1 MKEEEL
7 DGACSTLR
15 TEGKK
20 CRVLVEEPEGKNY
33 FEELST
39 GMRITLKRILKK
51 QDSSGLGKGKLTG
64 SCEHRK
70 NILISI

>member
-1 MKEEEL
+1 MQHIK
-7 DGACSTLR
+7 DR
-15 TEGKK
+15 RKK

-33 FEELST
+33 FEDLST
-39 GMRITLKRILKK
+39 GMRITLKWILKK